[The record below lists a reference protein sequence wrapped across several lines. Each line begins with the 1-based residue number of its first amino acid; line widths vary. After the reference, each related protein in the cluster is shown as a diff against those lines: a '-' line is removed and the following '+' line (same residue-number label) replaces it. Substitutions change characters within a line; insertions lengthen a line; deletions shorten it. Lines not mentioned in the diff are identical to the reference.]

1 MYFIFYFL
9 HWVEL
14 VYIMKARFFLFPRAI
29 AIVKLLMKSYIAL
42 CIMCYD
48 PTLPI
53 PEALLMQ
60 CFIQ

>member
-1 MYFIFYFL
+1 MYFIFYCL
-9 HWVEL
+9 HCVEL
-14 VYIMKARFFLFPRAI
+14 VYIMKACFFLFRAI
-29 AIVKLLMKSYIAL
+29 AIVKLLMKSYTAL